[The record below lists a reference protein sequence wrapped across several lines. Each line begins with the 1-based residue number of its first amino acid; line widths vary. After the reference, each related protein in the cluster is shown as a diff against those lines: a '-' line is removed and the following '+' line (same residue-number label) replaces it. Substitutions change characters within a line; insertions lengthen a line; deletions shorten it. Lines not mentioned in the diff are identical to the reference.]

1 MNRTTSALAAGL
13 ALGLSLSAC
22 GASSPGSAAPATH
35 AADPAG
41 SAGSAPAGSAPAS
54 TDVPANA
61 SGACGLVT
69 ADEVGTAIGKP
80 AKLTGG
86 AGAICTFG
94 EIADP
99 SVFVYV
105 QIYADEA
112 AMAVPKQL
120 DGTGVEHLD
129 GMGDDAFWVPVAGTL
144 FVQKGSRGFS
154 LSLPSLANLTDN
166 PDAIKA
172 NMVALGQDALA
183 RF

>member
-1 MNRTTSALAAGL
+1 MNRTPSALAAGL
-13 ALGLSLSAC
+13 ALGLILTAC
-22 GASSPGSAAPATH
+22 GGSSTGSAAPATR
-35 AADPAG
+35 AAAP
-41 SAGSAPAGSAPAS
+41 AGSAPAGSAPAS
-54 TDVPANA
+54 TDVRADA

-69 ADEVGTAIGKP
+69 ADEVGAAIGKP

-105 QIYADEA
+105 QTYADEA

-120 DGTGVEHLD
+120 DGTGAEHID

-144 FVQKGSRGFS
+144 FVQTGSRGFS
-154 LSLPSLANLTDN
+154 FSLPSLANLTDN
-166 PDAIKA
+166 PAAIKA
-172 NMVALGQDALA
+172 NMVALGQDALG